1 MWQNY
6 SLNCSQFPVQQLFF
20 VSTSWHFPVTN
31 SGTSILLQKTRTQGL
46 VHRFNWRKQ
55 LLNLRPDFSSASHLG
70 PMKRKPRCS
79 LFSMNRQFK
88 SAYLLPP
95 SPAPIIKA
103 STQPTFLA
111 PSSLLWP
118 VGDCS
123 AYSRDLHYV
132 SYKSFHTFLVCVCVS
147 SASMLKPTFGWRVLQ
162 FLQRHKIV
170 AETLTKKLPDF

>member
-1 MWQNY
+1 MSKGAVPSHSPMPSSQRSCFCHTQLDPPKKAILNTA
-6 SLNCSQFPVQQLFF
+6 SLLTRDSRPFHL
-20 VSTSWHFPVTN
+20 TSSMGSSSVT
-31 SGTSILLQKTRTQGL
+31 
-46 VHRFNWRKQ
+46 
-55 LLNLRPDFSSASHLG
+55 
-70 PMKRKPRCS
+70 
-79 LFSMNRQFK
+79 
-88 SAYLLPP
+88 LPP